1 MPKTKST
8 TRKKRKVSKKN
19 VGGNWRGIE
28 DRFFNKVRKGFI
40 KLMKSAK
47 KDINNG

>member
-19 VGGNWRGIE
+19 VDGNWRGIK
-28 DRFFNKVRKGFI
+28 DVFFNKVRKGFQRI
-40 KLMKSAK
+40 LGPKY
-47 KDINNG
+47 

>member
-1 MPKTKST
+1 MKRTKSVY
-8 TRKKRKVSKKN
+8 KKRN
-19 VGGNWRGIE
+19 IQGNWRGIE

-47 KDINNG
+47 KGYK